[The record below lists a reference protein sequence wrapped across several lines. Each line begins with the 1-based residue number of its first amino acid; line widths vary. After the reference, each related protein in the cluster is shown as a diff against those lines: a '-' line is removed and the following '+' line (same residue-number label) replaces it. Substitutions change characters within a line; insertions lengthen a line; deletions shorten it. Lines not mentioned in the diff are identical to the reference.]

1 MGKTTVASLIEK
13 RGVEVVDTDRLARK
27 VVEPGQPALPEIQE
41 LFGTGVISA
50 DGSLNRQELARRVF
64 GSEVSR
70 RQLEAILHPRI
81 RAIWKEQIGQLRAA
95 DMQSGAVVIPLLY
108 ETRAEKN
115 FDFIICIAC
124 ARETQEK
131 RLRDR
136 KMTEVQIQQRI
147 DAQWPIEKKMEM
159 ADYVIWN
166 EGDLRVVEEQ
176 IEKIFKEA
184 KVL

>member
-1 MGKTTVASLIEK
+1 MGKSTVATLIEK
-13 RGVEVVDTDRLARK
+13 RGVEVVDTDKLARK
-27 VVEPGQPALPEIQE
+27 VVEPGQPTLPEIQE

-64 GSEVSR
+64 GSEVAR

-81 RAIWKEQIGQLRAA
+81 RALWKTQIDDWRKA
-95 DMQSGAVVIPLLY
+95 DRQSGAVVIPLLY

-115 FDFIICIAC
+115 FDFVICIAC
-124 ARETQEK
+124 SRETQK
-131 RLRDR
+131 QRLADR
-136 KMTEVQIQQRI
+136 KMSPEQIQQRI
-147 DAQWPIEKKMEM
+147 DAQWAIDKKMEL

-176 IEKIFKEA
+176 IDKIFKEA
-184 KVL
+184 KVI